1 MALLQGIRRSPGP
14 RVVSLSAEVY
24 PMTSDSDDDVLQEP
38 LDAHTTAHSFEESFD
53 ARLGV
58 GDPTSRVGG
67 KKGDVFKPMNLPG
80 KGPSTSF
87 PWRAAQSSTTG
98 MRWYPDLDQAS
109 RYGRGSN
116 SQVDGDDDGE
126 PDPAWFRRMQPP
138 FNFDERQ
145 VPQEVPF
152 PDQECDRVQPDG
164 PPQAHLREAWG
175 PPPTMPPGLHT
186 NQTTRFQ
193 TEKGTWLFMP
203 FGSDPHGEER
213 QPSGNSQKSSRRR
226 RKRNR
231 NGPPSNHSSHGTE
244 EQAESEVPTIDPSVD
259 PEAMDDAPPLE
270 RPRLRRGALPVR
282 GQREVIGGGG
292 PGGSPAGS
300 HGEPK
305 SSATSWMSAMGP
317 QKGVKFRGGA
327 PPQPPVWKYQPGD
340 VRAFERYERKV
351 KLWQMQIRFY
361 MTRAEAGLMLYSSL
375 TGEAEQQLEFAD
387 MSKIF
392 HEDGVQFVVD
402 QLKNAF
408 QQKSVYVK
416 RHVLHEY
423 EHIYRYNME
432 TLRGFI
438 NRYRRIEAS
447 LMSIGIDVSL
457 TYDSEARGSRLL
469 DRAKLTL
476 EQQRMVLVGTGQR
489 MDFDTVA
496 SALCMQFPEYRPAPP
511 IAGKGDNNGK
521 GGKGDGRGHSSSGQ
535 SSHHQHRR
543 HDGKSNHYQQKPQRV
558 FELWLRRRTVM
569 MVKQHLM
576 MVLKFLKEKKMMMKQ
591 LTMVSKKTMKLK
603 KVKVMTSAIWPVS
616 SLLRPK
622 SLQP

>member
-1 MALLQGIRRSPGP
+1 M
-14 RVVSLSAEVY
+14 V
-24 PMTSDSDDDVLQEP
+24 
-38 LDAHTTAHSFEESFD
+38 
-53 ARLGV
+53 
-58 GDPTSRVGG
+58 
-67 KKGDVFKPMNLPG
+67 
-80 KGPSTSF
+80 
-87 PWRAAQSSTTG
+87 
-98 MRWYPDLDQAS
+98 
-109 RYGRGSN
+109 
-116 SQVDGDDDGE
+116 QVD
-126 PDPAWFRRMQPP
+126 
-138 FNFDERQ
+138 
-145 VPQEVPF
+145 
-152 PDQECDRVQPDG
+152 
-164 PPQAHLREAWG
+164 H
-175 PPPTMPPGLHT
+175 
-186 NQTTRFQ
+186 
-193 TEKGTWLFMP
+193 
-203 FGSDPHGEER
+203 
-213 QPSGNSQKSSRRR
+213 
-226 RKRNR
+226 
-231 NGPPSNHSSHGTE
+231 
-244 EQAESEVPTIDPSVD
+244 
-259 PEAMDDAPPLE
+259 
-270 RPRLRRGALPVR
+270 RL
-282 GQREVIGGGG
+282 EVIN
-292 PGGSPAGS
+292 
-300 HGEPK
+300 GEQK

-423 EHIYRYNME
+423 EHIYRYDME

-476 EQQRMVLVGTGQR
+476 EQQRMVFVGTGQC

-543 HDGKSNHYQQKPQRV
+543 HDGKSNHFQQKPQRV
-558 FELWLRRRTVM
+558 FETV
-569 MVKQHLM
+569 VEETNGDDGEAAPDDGAEIHE
-576 MVLKFLKEKKMMMKQ
+576 VLKQ
-591 LTMVSKKTMKLK
+591 LTMVSKRIMMMQ
-603 KVKVMTSAIWPVS
+603 KVKVMTSVIWPVS
-616 SLLRPK
+616 SPLRPR
-622 SLQP
+622 SLRP

>member
-1 MALLQGIRRSPGP
+1 MVLLPMVHLPMALKSRRK
-14 RVVSLSAEVY
+14 VKF
-24 PMTSDSDDDVLQEP
+24 Q
-38 LDAHTTAHSFEESFD
+38 
-53 ARLGV
+53 
-58 GDPTSRVGG
+58 
-67 KKGDVFKPMNLPG
+67 
-80 KGPSTSF
+80 PSTLRWIQTNLMKH
-87 PWRAAQSSTTG
+87 PLLVGSSPNAVPTL
-98 MRWYPDLDQAS
+98 YVLEVVEKLVLVVVVV
-109 RYGRGSN
+109 
-116 SQVDGDDDGE
+116 QVD
-126 PDPAWFRRMQPP
+126 
-138 FNFDERQ
+138 
-145 VPQEVPF
+145 
-152 PDQECDRVQPDG
+152 
-164 PPQAHLREAWG
+164 H
-175 PPPTMPPGLHT
+175 
-186 NQTTRFQ
+186 
-193 TEKGTWLFMP
+193 
-203 FGSDPHGEER
+203 
-213 QPSGNSQKSSRRR
+213 
-226 RKRNR
+226 
-231 NGPPSNHSSHGTE
+231 
-244 EQAESEVPTIDPSVD
+244 
-259 PEAMDDAPPLE
+259 
-270 RPRLRRGALPVR
+270 RL
-282 GQREVIGGGG
+282 EVIN
-292 PGGSPAGS
+292 
-300 HGEPK
+300 GEQK

-423 EHIYRYNME
+423 EHIYRYDME

-476 EQQRMVLVGTGQR
+476 EQQRMVFVGTGQC

-543 HDGKSNHYQQKPQRV
+543 HDGKSNHFQQKPQRV
-558 FELWLRRRTVM
+558 FETV
-569 MVKQHLM
+569 VEETNGDGGEAAPDDGAEIHE
-576 MVLKFLKEKKMMMKQ
+576 VLKQ
-591 LTMVSKKTMKLK
+591 LTMVSKRIMMMQ
-603 KVKVMTSAIWPVS
+603 KVKVMTSVIWPVS
-616 SLLRPK
+616 SPLRPR
-622 SLQP
+622 SLRP